1 MPRWLALSTT
11 WRRSNMMVIFMA
23 CQKSSIN
30 CYVRGHWELPWP
42 RPHLLVGQAARRP
55 RRAVCPS
62 NGLANGLA
70 NCRKLVRPT
79 NLHAQEK
86 EKQRERGEGRG
97 AKYAANTLGQI
108 TCTSQLTVNGKRAW
122 QKNSY
127 KGFYCYNWQIENC
140 ALAANAGEAEAVQL
154 EQLPL
159 PQFVAHSRR
168 ALASAQSQV
177 QRLMR

>member
-1 MPRWLALSTT
+1 MATLEYDGHFHAMPEILNKLLCARPLGIALATPTLT
-11 WRRSNMMVIFMA
+11 
-23 CQKSSIN
+23 
-30 CYVRGHWELPWP
+30 G
-42 RPHLLVGQAARRP
+42 RPGGKAAKTSEQS
-55 RRAVCPS
+55 VCPS

-79 NLHAQEK
+79 NLHAPEK
-86 EKQRERGEGRG
+86 EEQREREREGGG

-140 ALAANAGEAEAVQL
+140 ALAANAGESEAVQL